1 MPIILTKADHVHA
14 RLAYFNPTRNSAGFY
29 YAVLS
34 LRGFTSFWM
43 PTGSRTYAHGVQQLA
58 LEYTDYLREQLSREY
73 GFAYL
78 LSELSDADR
87 R

>member
-1 MPIILTKADHVHA
+1 MPIILTATDRVHV
-14 RLAYFNPTRNSAGFY
+14 RREYFKPTKSCAAAY

-34 LRGFTSFWM
+34 LRGFTSFWV
-43 PTGSRTYAHGVQQLA
+43 PASSRTYAHGVQQHA
-58 LEYTDYLREQLSREY
+58 LEYTDYLREQMSREL
-73 GFAYL
+73 GFAQL